1 MGSGCLTVDST
12 TGRQK
17 QKIKSNIL
25 VYSRFIANI
34 CLSMSLLPMNL
45 KFQLKHNRD
54 FQIVFVAVVFYASA
68 CLGYFLTF
76 EDKSALPT
84 WPPAGVAFALLL
96 LMGRQAWPG
105 ITIGSLIASVMSYW
119 NEASLSAQAVIVI
132 SSFTAVAHTF
142 EALIG
147 CWLVKYWIK
156 DEYPFMTSKGAF
168 QFLFVAVIMCLI
180 GATIGSGILYLM
192 DVITKDGILK
202 ASISWLVGN
211 GVGVLLFTPLIISLA
226 RSNSLRFSS
235 EKALEIGL
243 FLIGT
248 LGIVFLLQVEYFSA
262 TLVRALPFLILPF
275 FLWLAFRFQLSVAM
289 GGVLVVS
296 LLAIYYT
303 VSNYGP
309 FVLSESYYSMLL
321 LQIFIGVMSVSTLV
335 LSATVKERTV
345 AQQTLLEFNEN
356 LEGKVLERTHALH
369 EEIVTRKEAEAKL
382 QRTNQELS
390 KRNTEL
396 DNFVY
401 SVSHDLRAP
410 IASVLGLINLAK
422 KDKDLAMKDTYL
434 EMINNSALQQDHFI
448 KEILDQS
455 RNSRLDVKREE
466 ILFEP
471 IIDETFSHLS
481 FATSGKAVEKIIS
494 IQQTKPFYC
503 DRWRLKVI
511 LNNIISNAI
520 RYRNGRDPVIKV
532 SVDVTEQG
540 AQVCIEDNGKGI
552 AKEHIKNVCRM
563 FYRATDDGAGSGLGL
578 YIVKEAVD
586 KLNGSIK
593 IESEEGNGT
602 TVYLMIPEV
611 AA

>member
-1 MGSGCLTVDST
+1 
-12 TGRQK
+12 
-17 QKIKSNIL
+17 
-25 VYSRFIANI
+25 
-34 CLSMSLLPMNL
+34 
-45 KFQLKHNRD
+45 
-54 FQIVFVAVVFYASA
+54 
-68 CLGYFLTF
+68 
-76 EDKSALPT
+76 
-84 WPPAGVAFALLL
+84 
-96 LMGRQAWPG
+96 
-105 ITIGSLIASVMSYW
+105 
-119 NEASLSAQAVIVI
+119 
-132 SSFTAVAHTF
+132 
-142 EALIG
+142 
-147 CWLVKYWIK
+147 
-156 DEYPFMTSKGAF
+156 
-168 QFLFVAVIMCLI
+168 
-180 GATIGSGILYLM
+180 
-192 DVITKDGILK
+192 
-202 ASISWLVGN
+202 
-211 GVGVLLFTPLIISLA
+211 LFTPLIISLA
-226 RSNSLRFSS
+226 RSNSFRFSS

-296 LLAIYYT
+296 LLAIYFT

-345 AQQTLLEFNEN
+345 AQQTLLDFNEN
-356 LEGKVLERTHALH
+356 LEGKVLERTRALH

-540 AQVCIEDNGKGI
+540 AQVRIEDNGKGI

-602 TVYLMIPEV
+602 TVHLMIPEV
-611 AA
+611 AS

>member
-1 MGSGCLTVDST
+1 MGSGRLTVYSA

-17 QKIKSNIL
+17 QKIKSDIL

-119 NEASLSAQAVIVI
+119 NEASLSAQAVIII

-168 QFLFVAVIMCLI
+168 QFLFVAVIMCLT

-303 VSNYGP
+303 VNNYGP

-356 LEGKVLERTHALH
+356 LEGKVLERTRALH

-434 EMINNSALQQDHFI
+434 EMINNSALRQDHFI

-540 AQVCIEDNGKGI
+540 AQVRIEDNGKGI

-602 TVYLMIPEV
+602 TVHLMIPEV

>member
-1 MGSGCLTVDST
+1 MGSGRLTVYSA

-17 QKIKSNIL
+17 QKIKSDIL

-192 DVITKDGILK
+192 DVITKEGILK

-481 FATSGKAVEKIIS
+481 FATPGKAVEKIIS

-602 TVYLMIPEV
+602 TVHLMIPEV

>member
-192 DVITKDGILK
+192 DVITKEGILK

-602 TVYLMIPEV
+602 TVHLMIPEV